1 MVTEARL
8 IKALLFEKNSIA
20 VFPPRRKKDIT
31 VLHNIAKLF
40 MDNSAQR

>member
-1 MVTEARL
+1 LVTEAKV

-20 VFPPRRKKDIT
+20 VLPPRRKKDMT

-40 MDNSAQR
+40 IRI